1 MAKNNKKKTE
11 AVAKTEKPAPVA
23 QPEVKMPD
31 FLDAEGQLKKLKG
44 SDFPKSKAGK
54 MAFCDYNIT
63 KWTMKKKNIET
74 GMDPA
79 AKAKKRRE
87 KLLKQL
93 ATLDETIGEMEKTD
107 KENAK
112 TDKENAKTDKE
123 NAKK

>member
-1 MAKNNKKKTE
+1 MAKNNKNTA
-11 AVAKTEKPAPVA
+11 AVAKPVPAV
-23 QPEVKMPD
+23 QPEVKMPVI
-31 FLDAEGQLKKLKG
+31 LDAEGQLKKLKG

-63 KWTMKKKNIET
+63 KWTMKRKNIET

-112 TDKENAKTDKE
+112 K
-123 NAKK
+123 